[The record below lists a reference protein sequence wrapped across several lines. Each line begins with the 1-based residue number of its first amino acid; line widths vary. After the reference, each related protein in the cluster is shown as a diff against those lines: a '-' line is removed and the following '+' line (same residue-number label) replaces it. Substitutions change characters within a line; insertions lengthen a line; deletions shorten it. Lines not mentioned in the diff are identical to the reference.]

1 MRSVSK
7 AATAIASAA
16 ATILVVAAIGDSLA
30 AERKIAASPAFKAR
44 DLAAPPRDNWI
55 TNGGNVFNQRYS
67 PLTLLNR
74 DNVTDLKAL
83 WRTSMGSGALPNN
96 SGQAQILH
104 YEGVLYVINGANDVF
119 ALDVDTGAILWT
131 YRGNPDSRAGVPMGR
146 SSRGVTMGEGKIFV
160 GQLDAKL
167 VALDQRTGEVVWSI
181 EAERWQNGFSITSAP
196 LYYAA

>member
-16 ATILVVAAIGDSLA
+16 ATILLVAAIGDSLA

-44 DLAAPPRDNWI
+44 DLTAAPRDNWI

-74 DNVTDLKAL
+74 DNVKDLKAL

-104 YEGVLYVINGANDVF
+104 YE
-119 ALDVDTGAILWT
+119 ALRHQFCERRVHA
-131 YRGNPDSRAGVPMGR
+131 RHGR
-146 SSRGVTMGEGKIFV
+146 RDPLTPRQPGFQAAAM
-160 GQLDAKL
+160 
-167 VALDQRTGEVVWSI
+167 ALEPWRHDG
-181 EAERWQNGFSITSAP
+181 
-196 LYYAA
+196 